1 MGMKLLKPF
10 YKKKDELLA
19 NDCGSSSK
27 KKVSKKTKKAKSCKS
42 SRKK

>member
-10 YKKKDELLA
+10 YKGKDDLLA
-19 NDCGSSSK
+19 NDCGCGSK
-27 KKVSKKTKKAKSCKS
+27 KKLSKKTKKAKSCKS